1 MNSLIYFGDSLKA
14 LDDNGRVGGYLIRFS
29 DTGAGAPRRD
39 LAGEYFTS
47 STYLGSRDGDGVD
60 TIFHHAQRLPIKS
73 DVSAA
78 VKQEIAALRDKVFG
92 VLAVPRYR

>member
-1 MNSLIYFGDSLKA
+1 MFMIL
-14 LDDNGRVGGYLIRFS
+14 RQRGGSSGFLSI
-29 DTGAGAPRRD
+29 PRCCKD
-39 LAGEYFTS
+39 ADFTS